1 MMTQHHN
8 ALMPCTKTPDCY
20 MCLAIH
26 AQNKLLWRLR
36 MPTAAQAE
44 ALRERVARPLVERIV
59 ARASGAKLVVGDV
72 GSLRTA
78 NLPQSLYA
86 EVVTRLNA
94 PVANFESLASHIELL
109 LKSLWYR
116 GQLPSDAFHQLRLE
130 TLALQGTDV
139 VRDEVFVFLKS
150 CDQHPNCL
158 EHHMRH
164 ARARIVGGSRR
175 ALEVV
180 DGLRGVVRW
189 HMGVGVRTRGERW
202 VCVRCLV
209 CFGVSFPSGGDF
221 PTPQEHVA
229 PPRGRAHQPPR
240 PPRRQ
245 RPGAPL
251 PRGVHGAAREAGR
264 GRRDA
269 RAQRGPRQAHRRAPA
284 AARVAGG
291 GGVGV

>member
-8 ALMPCTKTPDCY
+8 ALLPCTKTPDCY

-36 MPTAAQAE
+36 MPTAAQAS
-44 ALRERVARPLVERIV
+44 ALRERVAVPLVERIV
-59 ARASGAKLVVGDV
+59 AQASGAKLVVGDAAV

-78 NLPQSLYA
+78 SQPQSLYA
-86 EVVTRLNA
+86 EVVARLGA
-94 PVANFESLASHIELL
+94 PTVNFESLAAHIELL
-109 LKSLWYR
+109 LKALWYR

-130 TLALQGTDV
+130 ALALQGTDV
-139 VRDEVFVFLKS
+139 ARDEVFVFLRR
-150 CDQHPNCL
+150 CNQHPDGL

-164 ARARIVGGSRR
+164 ARSRIVGGSRR

-180 DGLRGVVRW
+180 DGLRSVVRW

-202 VCVRCLV
+202 VMLQYCVV
-209 CFGVSFPSGGDF
+209 CWLSNSVS
-221 PTPQEHVA
+221 QEHVA

-240 PPRRQ
+240 PPRRP

-251 PRGVHGAAREAGR
+251 PRGVHGAAHAAGR
-264 GRRDA
+264 RGRDA
-269 RAQRGPRQAHRRAPA
+269 RAQRGPRQAYCRAPA